1 MVQLLWVS
9 TKVINVDVI
18 IINYF
23 NIRQYTTHVFYNYTV
38 MGIVINFYYSGDQM
52 LLNYDDTWHKLIK
65 EYDEKGY
72 IKKAN
77 QFPQERL

>member
-1 MVQLLWVS
+1 
-9 TKVINVDVI
+9 
-18 IINYF
+18 
-23 NIRQYTTHVFYNYTV
+23 